1 MRYPMEPGYKTTGP
15 SAEAAKAVALNGPTL
30 RNKTL
35 ECIQNSQHGL
45 TADECA
51 ERMNRSPFSIR
62 PRVTELKQSGR
73 IFDTG
78 ERRKTSMGKT
88 GTVWAVKKGQDNAE

>member
-15 SAEAAKAVALNGPTL
+15 SAEAAKAVLNAPTL
-30 RNKTL
+30 RNKTFA
-35 ECIQNSQHGL
+35 CIQNSQHGL

-62 PRVTELKQSGR
+62 PRVSELKQSGR

-78 ERRKTSMGKT
+78 ERRKTSMGKP
-88 GTVWAVKKGQDNAE
+88 GTVWAVKKGEE